1 MFSCLF
7 FFIFFECLCFVNFLF
22 RMLEVEKESDQITME
37 IEDVACSISELEN
50 NIGQMDSWLT
60 DAITSLKTRQKGA
73 NQKAIKAKIDV
84 LYNDKREKEYD
95 MEKLRQSAKDIM
107 DDERVCDQFAMK
119 ESLGEVEV
127 KWHELTEHLV
137 QQVSLEVSNASPAQN
152 SVLPIILWHHK
163 MHYIVFSV

>member
-1 MFSCLF
+1 MLLF
-7 FFIFFECLCFVNFLF
+7 CTMYMSPVCF
-22 RMLEVEKESDQITME
+22 RMVEVEKDVDQITME
-37 IEDVACSISELEN
+37 IEDVACSVSELEN

-60 DAITSLKTRQKGA
+60 DTISSLKTGQKGV
-73 NQKAIKAKIDV
+73 NQKAVKAKIDA

-95 MEKLRQSAKDIM
+95 MEKLRQSAKEIM

-137 QQVSLEVSNASPAQN
+137 QQVSLEVSSTN
-152 SVLPIILWHHK
+152 K
-163 MHYIVFSV
+163 EK